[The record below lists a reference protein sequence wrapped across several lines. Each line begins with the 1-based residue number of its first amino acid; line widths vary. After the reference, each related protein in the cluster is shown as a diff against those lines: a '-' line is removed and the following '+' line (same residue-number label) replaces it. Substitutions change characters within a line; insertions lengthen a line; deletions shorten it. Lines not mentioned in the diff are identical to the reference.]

1 MKRIIAVGYKD
12 GAVKNVYDLPYQKT
26 KKGYFLLIIN
36 EKIDELL
43 LSCDTVTL
51 KVKGMMEEQ
60 WTVNGE
66 RRAVNAFNKFI
77 KLFL

>member
-1 MKRIIAVGYKD
+1 MKRLIAVGYKD

-43 LSCDTVTL
+43 LSCDRVEM
-51 KVKGMMEEQ
+51 KVEER
-60 WTVNGE
+60 E
-66 RRAVNAFNKFI
+66 
-77 KLFL
+77 KL